1 MERLRSGE
9 HVYDGCSCQRGGRCH
24 GNGRITTLPLM
35 LYLPDFY
42 LIFYYVFDKQHICT
56 CFHGDSAVIYSY

>member
-24 GNGRITTLPLM
+24 GNGRITTLL
-35 LYLPDFY
+35 LCYIY
-42 LIFYYVFDKQHICT
+42 LIFNTVFFIT
-56 CFHGDSAVIYSY
+56 FLTNNISARVSMATVQ